1 MKVGDVAIV
10 KGELA
15 RYVGTCDDGYLFE
28 QPNGQRLS
36 ANAEDIDY
44 EHAGDAMGAVAFI
57 LSYFNAQER
66 ELNEG
71 DSVAFILNDGVVVLR
86 MMEGRELK
94 IHAIVG
100 DPEYLNVDRN
110 ALKEEHVLQQLAERV
125 KNMDIGDSV
134 AYILNDGVV
143 VLTIDDDCDPNLYI
157 VPEKPERLELNLNL

>member
-36 ANAEDIDY
+36 ANAEDIEY
-44 EHAGDAMGAVAFI
+44 ENTGDPMGAVAFV
-57 LSYFNAQER
+57 LNRFTSQGR

-71 DSVAFILNDGVVVLR
+71 DSAAFVLNDGVVALR
-86 MMEGRELK
+86 MIEGRELK
-94 IHAIVG
+94 IHVIVG
-100 DPEYLNVDRN
+100 EPEYLNVDRS

-143 VLTIDDDCDPNLYI
+143 VLTIDDDRDPNLYI
-157 VPEKPERLELNLNL
+157 VPEKPERLEINLNL